1 LNQEKLMKKR
11 MWTAIIMFII
21 TLIALLVFICLY
33 IDEKE
38 RVQKTYR
45 SQYRTELRHV
55 SGEIEGYLNTEGGYD
70 TRYSMIIGY
79 MSSASS
85 YAFLIDGFEDK
96 QKTINEL
103 NTCLIKYPEQ
113 MSERLPDV
121 KKAIDDIL
129 DDLDKGYDEAAAI
142 VSEINKKGN

>member
-1 LNQEKLMKKR
+1 MKKR

-21 TLIALLVFICLY
+21 TLIALLVFIGLY
-33 IDEKE
+33 IDETR
-38 RVQKTYR
+38 RVQRTYR
-45 SQYRTELRHV
+45 KQYRTELRHV

-79 MSSASS
+79 MSSAAS
-85 YAFLIDGFEDK
+85 YAFLIDDFDEN
-96 QKTINEL
+96 QKIINEL

-129 DDLDKGYDEAAAI
+129 DDLDKGYEEADTIVDEI
-142 VSEINKKGN
+142 YKKGN

>member
-1 LNQEKLMKKR
+1 MNQEKLMKKR
-11 MWTAIIMFII
+11 MWTAIIMLII
-21 TLIALLVFICLY
+21 TLIALLVFIGLY

-85 YAFLIDGFEDK
+85 YAFLINDFEDK
-96 QKTINEL
+96 QKIVNEL

-129 DDLDKGYDEAAAI
+129 DDLDKGYEEAEAI

>member
-1 LNQEKLMKKR
+1 
-11 MWTAIIMFII
+11 MFII
-21 TLIALLVFICLY
+21 ALIALLVFIGLY

-70 TRYSMIIGY
+70 TRYSMVIGY
-79 MSSASS
+79 MSSAAS
-85 YAFLIDGFEDK
+85 YAFLISGFEDE
-96 QKTINEL
+96 QKIINEL

-113 MSERLPDV
+113 MSDRLPDV
-121 KKAIDDIL
+121 KKAVDDIL
-129 DDLDKGYDEAAAI
+129 DDLDRGYDEAEAI

>member
-1 LNQEKLMKKR
+1 MNQEKLMKKR

-21 TLIALLVFICLY
+21 TLIALLVFIGLY

-121 KKAIDDIL
+121 KNAIDDIL

>member
-1 LNQEKLMKKR
+1 MKKR

-21 TLIALLVFICLY
+21 TLIALLVFIGLY

-121 KKAIDDIL
+121 KNAIDDIL

>member
-21 TLIALLVFICLY
+21 TLIALLVFIGLY

-121 KKAIDDIL
+121 KNAIDDIL

>member
-1 LNQEKLMKKR
+1 MNQEKLMKKR

-21 TLIALLVFICLY
+21 TLIALLVFIGLY
-33 IDEKE
+33 IDETR
-38 RVQKTYR
+38 RVQRTYR
-45 SQYRTELRHV
+45 KQYRTELRHV

-79 MSSASS
+79 MSSAAS
-85 YAFLIDGFEDK
+85 YAFLIDDFDEN
-96 QKTINEL
+96 QKIINEL

-129 DDLDKGYDEAAAI
+129 DDLDKGYEEADTIVDEI
-142 VSEINKKGN
+142 YKKGN

>member
-1 LNQEKLMKKR
+1 MNQEKLMKKR

-21 TLIALLVFICLY
+21 TLIALLVFIGLY

-79 MSSASS
+79 MGSASS